1 MSNPRVCDQEALK
14 RLGRYLLS
22 APRMVVVYPYQDR
35 PDGIRV
41 WTDTDHAGCK
51 DTRKSTSG
59 GVLLWGSHC
68 IKTWSVTQGY
78 IALSSGEAEY
88 YGAVRGASQA
98 IGIRA
103 MLQDLGVQ
111 ADIAIMVDASAAVG
125 ITMRRGLGKIRHIEL
140 NELWL
145 QDQVARGRVT
155 IHKVDGK
162 DNFSDSLTKYCSAD
176 RINQTIRCTYH
187 VPQQGRHSIMPTLS

>member
-1 MSNPRVCDQEALK
+1 M
-14 RLGRYLLS
+14 
-22 APRMVVVYPYQDR
+22 YPYQDR
-35 PDGIRV
+35 PDGIQV
-41 WTDTDHAGCK
+41 WTDTDRAGCRT
-51 DTRKSTSG
+51 TRKSTSG

-88 YGAVRGASQA
+88 CGAVRGASQA

-111 ADIAIMVDASAAVG
+111 ADVAIMVDASAAVG

-155 IHKVDGK
+155 MHKIDGK
-162 DNFSDSLTKYCSAD
+162 DNFSDSLTKHSNPE
-176 RINQTIRCTYH
+176 RIKQTMDGTLQRI
-187 VPQQGRHSIMPTLS
+187 VPGRHSIMPNVAQ